1 MQLRSLN
8 WPWSSQ
14 EWVAGSGYLLS
25 TYNLLLQI
33 NLSAPQKYFFSIIH
47 ILHTILYFSLDFS
60 EFQPCFISE
69 NLYFE
74 FICIYDQLPN
84 NNVPSKWSNKYIVI
98 RLEMPSALIIW
109 NFWINKILPFQL
121 SSCRLPLNG
130 WEDKSSDLKPQT
142 FNLLNR
148 LTGDLVPSHVRQT
161 EMMFYE
167 LVQIFLNSGNVIVQ
181 GVCVIKSNT
190 WSHPWT
196 NS

>member
-1 MQLRSLN
+1 MLLWPVLRQARSTKEWVTRSGYLLTLSDLVLGVVQLRSLN

-130 WEDKSSDLKPQT
+130 CEDKSSDLKPSHRH
-142 FNLLNR
+142 LIYS
-148 LTGDLVPSHVRQT
+148 TG
-161 EMMFYE
+161 
-167 LVQIFLNSGNVIVQ
+167 
-181 GVCVIKSNT
+181 
-190 WSHPWT
+190 
-196 NS
+196 